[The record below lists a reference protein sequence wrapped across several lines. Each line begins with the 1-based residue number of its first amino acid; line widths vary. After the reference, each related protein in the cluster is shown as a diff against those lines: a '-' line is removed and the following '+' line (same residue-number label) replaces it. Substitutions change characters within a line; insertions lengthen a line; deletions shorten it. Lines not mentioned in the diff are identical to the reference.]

1 MKNHHK
7 NTCEKTSNNNTSN
20 KNALKTD
27 SNKSIQNNTDNILHE
42 DKNWKDYSNLIKD
55 IKIKLE
61 QTYIQNKINR
71 TSYIILKS
79 GKIK

>member
-27 SNKSIQNNTDNILHE
+27 SNRSIQNNTDNILHE